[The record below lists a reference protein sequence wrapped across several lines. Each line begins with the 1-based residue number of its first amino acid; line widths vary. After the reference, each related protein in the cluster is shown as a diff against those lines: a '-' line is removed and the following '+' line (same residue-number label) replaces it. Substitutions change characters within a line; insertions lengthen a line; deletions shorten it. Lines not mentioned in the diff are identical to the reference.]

1 VPESVVH
8 DKQLTLRRQ
17 DPKYLRPGASRLTA
31 ALEGLNAS
39 GQDGHIIAR
48 SDSSPSARRAGSIG
62 VANEVAPPPQHAA
75 DVARLV
81 AHAKRLN
88 KPTAEMVRQL
98 RSLCGT
104 STPAWPCI

>member
-1 VPESVVH
+1 MP
-8 DKQLTLRRQ
+8 KTQ
-17 DPKYLRPGASRLTA
+17 DPKFLRPGASRLTA

-48 SDSSPSARRAGSIG
+48 AESGPSARRAALSD
-62 VANEVAPPPQHAA
+62 NAPPPQHAA

-88 KPTAEMVRQL
+88 RPTAEMVRCL
-98 RSLCGT
+98 SYSLLIC
-104 STPAWPCI
+104 CL